1 MRDSWAA
8 GDHYPTTSLPDE
20 ELRISTYPTPS
31 GVSELAFALYLY
43 TSAIELFCHPEF
55 VKVSLDSS
63 DRCKCCTI
71 RDRCVFYSLPENLRR
86 ELQSITD
93 IHVYPAGTTVVSQGD
108 DAHGVFTVRSGA
120 VRLLHMAPGGK
131 MMAVRVVPASGIIGL
146 PEVTSGTAYQF
157 TAQTVDESILEYAPR
172 KAFVSFLFDHPQVAI
187 ELLIWLSQQF
197 EDLQL
202 SLCETVTDPDLEHRL
217 LNQLRELSETCGSP
231 IESGVEL
238 RPKLTGQ
245 DLADGLGC
253 SRQWISKLLG
263 DLEQRGLIER
273 RSRRIIVTPAAFAGE
288 PRS

>member
-1 MRDSWAA
+1 
-8 GDHYPTTSLPDE
+8 
-20 ELRISTYPTPS
+20 
-31 GVSELAFALYLY
+31 
-43 TSAIELFCHPEF
+43 
-55 VKVSLDSS
+55 
-63 DRCKCCTI
+63 
-71 RDRCVFYSLPENLRR
+71 
-86 ELQSITD
+86 
-93 IHVYPAGTTVVSQGD
+93 
-108 DAHGVFTVRSGA
+108 
-120 VRLLHMAPGGK
+120 MASGGK
-131 MMAVRVVPASGIIGL
+131 MMAVRVVSASGIIGL

-157 TAQTVDESILEYAPR
+157 TAQTVDESTLEYAPR

-217 LNQLRELSETCGSP
+217 LNQLRELGETCGSP
-231 IESGVEL
+231 IEGGVEL

-273 RSRRIIVTPAAFAGE
+273 RSRRIIVTPAAFADDTR
-288 PRS
+288 P